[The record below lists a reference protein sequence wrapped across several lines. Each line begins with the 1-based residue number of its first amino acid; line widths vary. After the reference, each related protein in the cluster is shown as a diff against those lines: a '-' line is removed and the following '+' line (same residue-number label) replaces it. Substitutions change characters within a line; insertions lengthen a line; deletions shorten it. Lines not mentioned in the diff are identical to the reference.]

1 MTLDDHISKLRTC
14 GNDIHCKLE
23 ESCFAVAQYAHEQR
37 GRERL
42 SHALARVEGVELP
55 DDDDLVYFQPLDWER
70 AR

>member
-14 GNDIHCKLE
+14 GNDVRCKIE

-37 GRERL
+37 GRERVKC
-42 SHALARVEGVELP
+42 ALARVEGVEIP
-55 DDDDLVYFQPLDWER
+55 DDDDLAYFQPPNWEW